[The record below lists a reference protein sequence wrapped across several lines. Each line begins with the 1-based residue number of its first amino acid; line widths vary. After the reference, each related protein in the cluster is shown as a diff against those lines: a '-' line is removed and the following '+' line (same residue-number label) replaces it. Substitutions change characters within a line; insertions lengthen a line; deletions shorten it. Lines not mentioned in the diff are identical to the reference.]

1 MKMDHMPGTTVQLMS
16 EDFMSLGEV
25 EIKSF
30 LVSDKA
36 YFVWWTYPQTGDRE
50 LIKVPAW
57 RLIRK
62 EIPVVTLKDY
72 HGAR

>member
-1 MKMDHMPGTTVQLMS
+1 MKIDHMPGTFVQLMS
-16 EDFMSLGEV
+16 EDFKPLGEV

-50 LIKVPAW
+50 LVKVPAW
-57 RLIRK
+57 RLVKKVVPEITMK
-62 EIPVVTLKDY
+62 EY
-72 HGAR
+72 HV